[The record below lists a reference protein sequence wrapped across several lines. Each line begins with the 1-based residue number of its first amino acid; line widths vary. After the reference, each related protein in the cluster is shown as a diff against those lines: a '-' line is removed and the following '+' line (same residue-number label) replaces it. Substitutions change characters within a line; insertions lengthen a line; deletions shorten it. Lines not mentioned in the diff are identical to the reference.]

1 MRRLSLK
8 IAALGLGV
16 LAGCL
21 PARVMKAQAP
31 AQVNTAQQVQRVRSL
46 QNPQSSNQSDP
57 YLYPGEQADT
67 GTQIILGASPQK
79 RWNWFSLNID
89 SEYFHT
95 SNAYLSTSNIKGTWL
110 LVNSIDAEID
120 APPITVPYGQ
130 LFTEVG
136 YQYEW
141 FDYGLGGANDS
152 FSQLDF
158 DSSMVYLAAQYAL
171 PDNWAVFGNLAYTR
185 LLNDGNGFD
194 EFYRELVPSL
204 SLQKTIVIRQNL
216 QASLEYT
223 ADYRVTDEVPF
234 TNQSRGCNDRTDQ
247 VVDIGLIWQ
256 VTAKV
261 DLRPFYRFQY
271 SYYPDFYAGNSRND
285 FLHTLGLSAD
295 YAFNS
300 WSSIRLFLTYELL
313 DTDSPV
319 VQDYRKF
326 DVGAGATAGF
336 KF

>member
-1 MRRLSLK
+1 
-8 IAALGLGV
+8 
-16 LAGCL
+16 
-21 PARVMKAQAP
+21 
-31 AQVNTAQQVQRVRSL
+31 
-46 QNPQSSNQSDP
+46 
-57 YLYPGEQADT
+57 
-67 GTQIILGASPQK
+67 
-79 RWNWFSLNID
+79 
-89 SEYFHT
+89 
-95 SNAYLSTSNIKGTWL
+95 
-110 LVNSIDAEID
+110 
-120 APPITVPYGQ
+120 
-130 LFTEVG
+130 
-136 YQYEW
+136 
-141 FDYGLGGANDS
+141 
-152 FSQLDF
+152 
-158 DSSMVYLAAQYAL
+158 
-171 PDNWAVFGNLAYTR
+171 
-185 LLNDGNGFD
+185 
-194 EFYRELVPSL
+194 
-204 SLQKTIVIRQNL
+204 
-216 QASLEYT
+216 
-223 ADYRVTDEVPF
+223 
-234 TNQSRGCNDRTDQ
+234 